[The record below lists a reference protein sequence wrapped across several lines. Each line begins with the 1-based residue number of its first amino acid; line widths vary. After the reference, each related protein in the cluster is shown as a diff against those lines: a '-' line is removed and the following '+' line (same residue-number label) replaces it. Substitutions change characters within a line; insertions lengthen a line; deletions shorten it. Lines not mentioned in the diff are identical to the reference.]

1 MGTRASNAEVA
12 RAVLSV
18 PEVAGAFADAALL
31 AKVREIVA
39 ETLASVAERD
49 GDDDTPESYLLAD
62 GFDDLAALFD
72 GAPADD
78 SDIMPGS
85 EFDGPVVL

>member
-31 AKVREIVA
+31 AKVREIVD
-39 ETLASVAERD
+39 EWQE
-49 GDDDTPESYLLAD
+49 GDDANGTPAII
-62 GFDDLAALFD
+62 AIATLFD
-72 GAPADD
+72 GGDRP
-78 SDIMPGS
+78 
-85 EFDGPVVL
+85 